1 MTILERLY
9 YVFTFVV
16 CMLFIILFPI
26 TLFIWIVS
34 GINIV
39 TRMIDIQ
46 IRFEVKNEHTNI

>member
-39 TRMIDIQ
+39 TGMIDIQ
-46 IRFEVKNEHTNI
+46 IRFEE